1 MFTTCFLFS
10 RTKLHIIMR
19 ISKHICRY
27 YAEIFRN
34 CISPYILLMKFD
46 GRVCY
51 TLLYHH
57 RN

>member
-19 ISKHICRY
+19 ISKQISRY
-27 YAEIFRN
+27 YAGIFRN
-34 CISPYILLMKFD
+34 CISPYILLMKLD